1 MISESCFQTTK
12 IRDCS
17 HPASYTP
24 GDGKNEK
31 GINSSLVG
39 HQSQGAERSSPTGLG
54 VVFISQGDLPLSDKE
69 GTQINVIPVFALPW
83 KNALPGPPE
92 AANIPILI
100 RK

>member
-1 MISESCFQTTK
+1 MISESCFQATK

-24 GDGKNEK
+24 GDGKNE

-54 VVFISQGDLPLSDKE
+54 EVFISQGDLPLSDKE
-69 GTQINVIPVFALPW
+69 GKQINGIPVFALPW
-83 KNALPGPPE
+83 KNTLSGPPE